1 MMYSEEKK
9 GIDFFSIC
17 LSVFNV
23 FKDMYSK
30 NVLIDN
36 IKFVYFS
43 RQRQK
48 GNTILGC
55 PENRYCKRKFKTGKP
70 TRHSF

>member
-1 MMYSEEKK
+1 MMCSGEKR
-9 GIDFFSIC
+9 GFDFFLSIC

-30 NVLIDN
+30 NVFIDN
-36 IKFVYFS
+36 NIEFVYFF

-48 GNTILGC
+48 GTLLPG
-55 PENRYCKRKFKTGKP
+55 KSVLKTKI
-70 TRHSF
+70 